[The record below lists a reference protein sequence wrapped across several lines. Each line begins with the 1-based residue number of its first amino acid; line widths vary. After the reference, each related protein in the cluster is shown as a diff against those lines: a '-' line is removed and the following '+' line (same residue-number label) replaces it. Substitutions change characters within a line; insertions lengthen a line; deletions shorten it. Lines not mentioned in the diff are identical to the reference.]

1 MVTRRKK
8 LVILRRLL
16 GWPHFKRFE
25 QILSQVGTGSIQLS
39 LFSVNGV

>member
-1 MVTRRKK
+1 
-8 LVILRRLL
+8 VISLRRLL
-16 GWPHFKRFE
+16 GWPHFNRFE